1 MKNKLTE
8 QDFKNAA
15 KELNCEIAA
24 IKAVAEVESKSDGF
38 LPTDEPVILFERHIF
53 SKLTK
58 GLFDKSHPNIS
69 NPTPGGYGTVSQQ
82 HKRLQAAVALDRN
95 AALMSA
101 SWGKFQIMGFN
112 FTLAGYNSLQQF
124 VTAMYTSEAEHLK
137 AFVEYI
143 KNTFLDDELRD
154 KRWKDF
160 ARKYNG
166 PAYYKNKYDTKLE
179 AAYKKYKLS
188 K

>member
-38 LPTDEPVILFERHIF
+38 LPTGEPVILFERHIF